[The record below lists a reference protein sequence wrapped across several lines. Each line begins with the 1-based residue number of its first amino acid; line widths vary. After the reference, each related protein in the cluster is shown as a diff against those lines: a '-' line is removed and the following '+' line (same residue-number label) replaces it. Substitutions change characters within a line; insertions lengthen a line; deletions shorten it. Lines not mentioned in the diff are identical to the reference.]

1 MCPRALRRSS
11 SQMRITV
18 SRSGGFA
25 GIRKPPAV
33 LDTAALPAKARER
46 VEKLVD
52 ACGFF
57 ELPENVTGGEKSADQ
72 FLHHIT
78 IAHEDGREHSVTLH
92 ADAASAELS
101 DLMHLVRSGG

>member
-1 MCPRALRRSS
+1 
-11 SQMRITV
+11 MRITV

-33 LDTAALPAKARER
+33 LDTATLAAGARER

-57 ELPENVTGGEKSADQ
+57 DLPEKMAGGEKSADQ

-78 IAHEDGREHSVTLH
+78 ITHDDGREHSVALH